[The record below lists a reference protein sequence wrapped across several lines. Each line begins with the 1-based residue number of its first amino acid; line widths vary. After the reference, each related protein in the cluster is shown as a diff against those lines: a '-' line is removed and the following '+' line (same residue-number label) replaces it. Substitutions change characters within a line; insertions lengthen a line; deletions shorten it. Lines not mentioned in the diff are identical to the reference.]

1 MKIGF
6 DAKRAFSNSTGLG
19 NYSRWVI
26 RSFASQYPEHELYL
40 FAPEPNTEFFG
51 IEQLHQ
57 NVNIITP
64 DSSLG
69 KLFPYLWRTYSIA
82 NICNELELDIY
93 HGLSNELP
101 VGINQFDGKKVVTI
115 HDLIFLRYPGYYNN
129 IDKYIYKKKFQYAC
143 QNANHIIAAS
153 QQTAADIS
161 TYFNSETSKIS
172 VIYQDCDVRF
182 RQSKADKNINEEVFK
197 KYHIQSNYILTI
209 GTIESRK
216 NQLSLLKA
224 FHHARI
230 EHIQLVIVG
239 KRTTY
244 ADELDAYIREWNL
257 SDKVSI
263 INDVPFDDLPILY
276 QSAFAFA
283 YVSEFEG
290 FGIPLLEAMRSQ
302 TPILSA
308 NTSSLTE
315 VAGNAAI
322 YCHPHDIA
330 DMAIQL
336 KTIVNDEPTRK
347 QLIINAKK
355 QLEKFDKFTLMEQ
368 MLNIYQL

>member
-6 DAKRAFSNSTGLG
+6 DAKRAFNNSTGLG
-19 NYSRWVI
+19 NYSRWI
-26 RSFASQYPEHELYL
+26 LRSFASQYPEHELYL
-40 FAPEPNTEFFG
+40 FAPESNTDFFG
-51 IEQLHQ
+51 IEDLYQ

-64 DSSLG
+64 DSPLG
-69 KLFPYLWRTYSIA
+69 KLFPSLWRTYSIA

-101 VGINQFDGKKVVTI
+101 VGINQFNGKKVVTI

-129 IDKYIYKKKFQYAC
+129 IDKYIYKKKFQYSC
-143 QNANHIIAAS
+143 QNANHIVAAS
-153 QQTAADIS
+153 QQTAADVS
-161 TYFNSETSKIS
+161 TYFNTETSKIS
-172 VIYQDCDVRF
+172 VLYQNCDVRF
-182 RQSKADKNINEEVFK
+182 RQSKADKYSIDEVFK
-197 KYHIQSNYILTI
+197 KYHIHSNYILTV

-224 FHHARI
+224 FHQANI

-239 KRTTY
+239 KRTSY
-244 ADELDAYIREWNL
+244 ADELDAYISEWSL
-257 SDKVSI
+257 SDKVKV
-263 INDVPFDDLPILY
+263 INDASFDDLPILY
-276 QSAFAFA
+276 QSAVAFA

-290 FGIPLLEAMRSQ
+290 FGIPLLEAMNSQ
-302 TPILSA
+302 IPILSA
-308 NTSSLTE
+308 STSSLNE

-322 YCHPHDIA
+322 YCHPHDIV

-336 KTIVNDEPTRK
+336 KTIVNDESTRK

-355 QLEKFDKFTLMEQ
+355 QLEKFDNSKLMEQ
-368 MLNIYQL
+368 LLNIYYL

>member
-1 MKIGF
+1 
-6 DAKRAFSNSTGLG
+6 
-19 NYSRWVI
+19 
-26 RSFASQYPEHELYL
+26 
-40 FAPEPNTEFFG
+40 
-51 IEQLHQ
+51 
-57 NVNIITP
+57 
-64 DSSLG
+64 
-69 KLFPYLWRTYSIA
+69 
-82 NICNELELDIY
+82 
-93 HGLSNELP
+93 
-101 VGINQFDGKKVVTI
+101 
-115 HDLIFLRYPGYYNN
+115 
-129 IDKYIYKKKFQYAC
+129 
-143 QNANHIIAAS
+143 
-153 QQTAADIS
+153 
-161 TYFNSETSKIS
+161 
-172 VIYQDCDVRF
+172 
-182 RQSKADKNINEEVFK
+182 
-197 KYHIQSNYILTI
+197 
-209 GTIESRK
+209 
-216 NQLSLLKA
+216 
-224 FHHARI
+224 
-230 EHIQLVIVG
+230 
-239 KRTTY
+239 
-244 ADELDAYIREWNL
+244 L